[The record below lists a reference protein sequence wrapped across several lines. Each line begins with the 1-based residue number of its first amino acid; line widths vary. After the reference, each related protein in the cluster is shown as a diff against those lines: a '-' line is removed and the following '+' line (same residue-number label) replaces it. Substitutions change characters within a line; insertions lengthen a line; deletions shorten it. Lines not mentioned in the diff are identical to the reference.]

1 MSNLEP
7 VVFSG
12 PSGAGKSTLLK
23 KLFAEF
29 PDAFGFSVSHTTRQP
44 RAGEVDGVDYHFVT
58 REKMMEEIGANAFI
72 EYADFASKMY
82 GTSKKSIR
90 DVAANNKICILDV
103 DEQGVK
109 NMKASD
115 LDCKYVF
122 VQPPSIEELEK
133 RLRGRGSETEDSLK
147 KRLETVQSALDFS
160 KTGCYDVVI
169 TNDDLERAYAELK
182 NFLVALFPKTLQVQ
196 SATIQAVGQM
206 QGAGDGLNITQTATI
221 DISHDNALVENNA
234 EAGWYCSI
242 L

>member
-1 MSNLEP
+1 MANLQP

-44 RAGEVDGVDYHFVT
+44 RAGEADGVDYHFVT

-206 QGAGDGLNITQTATI
+206 QGAGDGLNITTRQ
-221 DISHDNALVENNA
+221 LEMV
-234 EAGWYCSI
+234 
-242 L
+242 

>member
-1 MSNLEP
+1 MASLKP

-29 PDAFGFSVSHTTRQP
+29 PDAFGFSVSHTTRAP
-44 RAGEVDGVDYHFVT
+44 REGEVDGVDYHFVT
-58 REKMMEEIGANAFI
+58 REKMLEEIGANAFI

-109 NMKASD
+109 NIKGSD
-115 LDCKYVF
+115 LNCKYVF

-133 RLRGRGSETEDSLK
+133 RLRGRGSETEESLA
-147 KRLETVQSALDFS
+147 KRLETVQSALDYS
-160 KTGCYDVVI
+160 KTGVYDVII
-169 TNDDLERAYAELK
+169 TNDDLERAYSMMK
-182 NFLVALFPKTLQVQ
+182 
-196 SATIQAVGQM
+196 M
-206 QGAGDGLNITQTATI
+206 
-221 DISHDNALVENNA
+221 
-234 EAGWYCSI
+234 
-242 L
+242 